1 MIRSVSL
8 HLCCLSIALAVF
20 VTDTFAQESAPQ
32 ELVQKAMRTVLAL
45 RAHSEFSHFIALS
58 EDAKALV
65 VIPEFIEAAVLVG
78 GAGGTAVLLARDE
91 NTGEWSYPAF
101 YDVNMASVGLQ
112 AGGSIS
118 QVMLVFRTSEA
129 LERLI
134 SLRTKLG
141 VERNIVIGRRGERT
155 EVGWLGNVGTDF
167 FSFALARGVFIG
179 AALEGAMFTP
189 KHRWNHEYYDDNS
202 LTPRDI
208 IERAAAENAGADG
221 LRHALDRRGDDTRP
235 EEQ

>member
-1 MIRSVSL
+1 MIRLVSSQ
-8 HLCCLSIALAVF
+8 LCCLSIVFVAF
-20 VTDTFAQESAPQ
+20 VTDAFAQVPPQQ

-45 RAHSEFSHFIALS
+45 RAHREFSHFIALS
-58 EDAKALV
+58 EEAKAV
-65 VIPEFIEAAVLVG
+65 VIIPEFIEAAVLVG
-78 GAGGTAVLLARDE
+78 GAGGTAVLLARNE

-118 QVMLVFRTSEA
+118 QVLLVFRTAEA

-134 SLRTKLG
+134 SMRTKLG
-141 VERNIVIGRRGERT
+141 VERNFVIGRRGERT

-167 FSFALARGVFIG
+167 FSFALARGVFVG

-189 KHRWNHEYYDDNS
+189 KHRWNHEYYGDKS

-208 IERAAAENAGADG
+208 VEKSTVQNRGADG
-221 LRHALDRRGDDTRP
+221 LRHALDRREDDTKP
-235 EEQ
+235 EK